1 MSEQRYID
9 DVLEGR
15 ALLCDITDYVEKWH
29 QARDESELH
38 EYLGL
43 SWDEYRLWVERPE
56 SLRLIV
62 GARELDE
69 PVEDM
74 LARQDDH
81 ALAARNLDPR
91 DARTVREWLIATGRL
106 PRR

>member
-15 ALLCDITDYVEKWH
+15 ALLGDITDYVEKWH
-29 QARDESELH
+29 QTRDDSELH
-38 EYLGL
+38 DYLGL
-43 SWDEYRLWVERPE
+43 SWDEYRLWVERPQ

-62 GARELDE
+62 AAREFAE
-69 PVEDM
+69 PVDEM
-74 LARQDDH
+74 LGRQDDY
-81 ALAARNLDPR
+81 ALAARNLDPQ